1 MSCAPGRPGR
11 EPSCGA
17 SRLALWAAFFGDP
30 ELALQ
35 TLGEERNIER
45 RLASAIALWR
55 PIMRDVRRLPGF
67 RELVREW
74 GFVDYCQKYGW
85 GDHCR
90 PVSETDFE
98 CT

>member
-1 MSCAPGRPGR
+1 MSCATGRPGR

-55 PIMRDVRRLPGF
+55 PIMRDVRRLPARARVGL
-67 RELVREW
+67 RRLLSEVRM
-74 GFVDYCQKYGW
+74 GRSLQA
-85 GDHCR
+85 R
-90 PVSETDFE
+90 Q
-98 CT
+98 